1 MFFFNHV
8 PATFPVPA
16 HAAPKPVV
24 RIDVTL
30 FNRTKGFEN
39 TPQFATWMTTS
50 RPNPGPIK
58 TVHISNC
65 MFNLTT
71 GAHKLHKEFV
81 KTKAGA
87 YYYQPQTQLNDREV
101 ICDDMKGAMT
111 LNVDDDM
118 ITNWYTRDFPNWLN
132 GLTHTRVKA
141 IAGNLVEDAVYVVS
155 LNGTAGKVIH
165 IDSPVNVVKR
175 LRQTLLMRAG
185 ASMDLLALD
194 QNAVLDVEMKMDRGE
209 IPTRVYGGNLQSQ
222 PPPARASHNIS
233 VNIAGNDEAGSSSNV
248 SGKKRAATEL
258 DEVKETVRGLSTKV
272 ANLLEA
278 QAKLLEALA
287 KK

>member
-1 MFFFNHV
+1 
-8 PATFPVPA
+8 
-16 HAAPKPVV
+16 
-24 RIDVTL
+24 
-30 FNRTKGFEN
+30 
-39 TPQFATWMTTS
+39 MTTS

-81 KTKAGA
+81 KMKAGA
-87 YYYQPQTQLNDREV
+87 YYYQPQTQLNDKEV

-118 ITNWYTRDFPNWLN
+118 ITTWYTRDFPNWLN
-132 GLTHTRVKA
+132 GLTHSRVKA
-141 IAGNLVEDAVYVVS
+141 IAGDHVEDAVYVVS
-155 LNGTAGKVIH
+155 LNGTAGKVID

-194 QNAVLDVEMKMDRGE
+194 QCAVLDVEMKMDRGE

-233 VNIAGNDEAGSSSNV
+233 APATTRPAPPPTSAARRGPAASWRRSRTRYATCPPRWLLSSRP
-248 SGKKRAATEL
+248 RASSWRL
-258 DEVKETVRGLSTKV
+258 WPRSRGLCVS
-272 ANLLEA
+272 
-278 QAKLLEALA
+278 
-287 KK
+287 

>member
-1 MFFFNHV
+1 MSAIF
-8 PATFPVPA
+8 PATFPVAA

-30 FNRTKGFEN
+30 YNRTKGFEK
-39 TPQFATWMTTS
+39 TAQFATWMTTS

-81 KTKAGA
+81 KMKAGA
-87 YYYQPQTQLNDREV
+87 YYYQPQTQLNDKEV

-111 LNVDDDM
+111 LNVGDDI
-118 ITNWYTRDFPNWLN
+118 ITTWYMRDFPNWLN
-132 GLTHTRVKA
+132 GLGHTRVKA
-141 IAGNLVEDAVYVVS
+141 IAGNHVEDTAYVVS
-155 LNGTAGKVIH
+155 LNGTAGKVID

-278 QAKLLEALA
+278 QAKILEALA